1 MGLNLVQVK
10 TCSYCNGAGRV
21 SAEQNTILG
30 RGELNKFV
38 LNVKVV
44 DKNLK
49 NHVQHVK
56 EKVLKIKQLN

>member
-21 SAEQNTILG
+21 SVEQNTILG

-49 NHVQHVK
+49 NHVQLVK